1 MGVVVN
7 NKVVALIIRMD
18 LVSSISLLILGFHV
32 YKDIWEPQ
40 IDDILICVR
49 ATQSICIAVNVAVT
63 KGCGHKL
70 GIKFRNLVLTRENS
84 ENYQLYSM

>member
-1 MGVVVN
+1 MGVAVN

-32 YKDIWEPQ
+32 YKDVWEPQ

-49 ATQSICIAVNVAVT
+49 ATQSICVVVNFAVI
-63 KGCGHKL
+63 KGCDHKL
-70 GIKFRNLVLTRENS
+70 GIKISCGFN
-84 ENYQLYSM
+84 